1 MWVVSDRPV
10 MKITGMCAHAACAL
24 MRRQVSKPDRPG
36 IRASISTMSGVTR
49 SRLCSAASPLAATST
64 V

>member
-1 MWVVSDRPV
+1 MCTVSDRPV
-10 MKITGMCAHAACAL
+10 MKITGMWAQAGCAL

-36 IRASISTMSGVTR
+36 ISASSRIASGVTR
-49 SRLCSAASPLAATST
+49 SRRCSASSPLWATST